1 MKTSVDG
8 QQVMFIKAGSLSL
21 WMVFV
26 KHLHHVEQHSHQP
39 LGRVGKPVLPAYS
52 LLPLTAI
59 KTISAEL
66 QEFQHEA
73 EAFVSFS
80 HLWKQ
85 EEKSAVIFSQCS
97 NYSKQNQSLDFLKA
111 PQEANYFMFNHISH
125 SFFCFYR
132 FCFIYSRKAPTLESV
147 LNNDSFCLPL
157 TCQADSK
164 LREEEK
170 RALRYLETRRD
181 CNSVQAV
188 SSHIT
193 TRLLE
198 QQSKG

>member
-1 MKTSVDG
+1 MG
-8 QQVMFIKAGSLSL
+8 
-21 WMVFV
+21 FV
-26 KHLHHVEQHSHQP
+26 KHLHHMEQYSHQP
-39 LGRVGKPVLPAYS
+39 LGRVGKPVLPVCS
-52 LLPLTAI
+52 LLPLAVL

-73 EAFVSFS
+73 EMFVSFS
-80 HLWKQ
+80 NLWKQ

-111 PQEANYFMFNHISH
+111 PPGTNYFMFNPISH
-125 SFFCFYR
+125 SSFRFYR
-132 FCFIYSRKAPTLESV
+132 FYFIFSRKAPALESV

-193 TRLLE
+193 TVKGSNFL
-198 QQSKG
+198 QSAPPVGRQRAALSIF